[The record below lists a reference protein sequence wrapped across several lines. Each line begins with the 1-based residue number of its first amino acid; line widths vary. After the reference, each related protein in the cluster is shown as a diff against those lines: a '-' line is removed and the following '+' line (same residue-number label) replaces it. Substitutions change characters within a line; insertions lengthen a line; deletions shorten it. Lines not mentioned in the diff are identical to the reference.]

1 MSKSK
6 LADIAQENEE
16 LANDPISDIPKSYLQ
31 QFGYKSSSLQKLER
45 PVEKSNVV
53 LMNKT
58 TLEAGFIAKQEGYK
72 NVVLLNFANRKH
84 PGGGYTRGAVAQEE
98 DLCRCCPFLYQ
109 SLVRSDAYKFE
120 GPQVICTKS
129 TPCLRKTRTF
139 EFLPE
144 DQVEEFYFVSAAA
157 PNRRGGEKFEEDKF
171 RHTFDNILLAPVKR
185 FKFKNPQE
193 TCIVLGAWGCGAF
206 GNDPESVAEIM
217 REEIIRFHGHY
228 GKIIFAIPVFKN
240 KRNYEVFKTE
250 LRCI

>member
-1 MSKSK
+1 MRKSV
-6 LADIAQENEE
+6 LAKIAQENED
-16 LANDPISDIPKSYLQ
+16 LANNPQSDIPRSYLQ
-31 QFGYKSSSLQKLER
+31 QFGYRPKSLLKLER
-45 PVEKSNVV
+45 PVEQSNVV

-58 TLEAGFIAKQEGYK
+58 TLEAGYIAKSEGYK

-84 PGGGYTRGAVAQEE
+84 PGGGYTRGAMAQEE

-109 SLVRSDAYKFE
+109 SLAQSGAYKFE

-129 TPCLRKTRTF
+129 TPCMRKTRTF
-139 EFLPE
+139 EFLPQ
-144 DQVEEFYFVSAAA
+144 DQQEEFYFVSAAA
-157 PNRRGGEKFEEDKF
+157 PNRRGGEAFVEEKF
-171 RHTFDNILLAPVKR
+171 RHTVDNILLAPIKR
-185 FKFKNPQE
+185 FKFKNPEE

-217 REEIIRFHGHY
+217 REEIMRFHGHY

-250 LRCI
+250 LRCL